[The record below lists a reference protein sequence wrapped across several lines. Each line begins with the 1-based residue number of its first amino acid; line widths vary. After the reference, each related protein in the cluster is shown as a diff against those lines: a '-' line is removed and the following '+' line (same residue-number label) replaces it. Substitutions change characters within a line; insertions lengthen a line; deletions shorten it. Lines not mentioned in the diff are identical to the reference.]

1 MASGHPLNYT
11 KMPSNKKKRWVCFR
25 TKELRDTHC
34 ALCVTGEGKCTVL
47 NGEY

>member
-1 MASGHPLNYT
+1 MASGRPLHR
-11 KMPSNKKKRWVCFR
+11 KEKPSKRWVCFR

-47 NGEY
+47 NGED